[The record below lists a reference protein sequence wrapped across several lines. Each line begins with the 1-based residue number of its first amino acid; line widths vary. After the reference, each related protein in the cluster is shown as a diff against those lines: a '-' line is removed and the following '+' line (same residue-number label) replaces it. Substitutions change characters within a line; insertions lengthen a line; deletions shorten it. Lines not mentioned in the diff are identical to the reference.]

1 MYIFQKKMRIRGY
14 LILCIGFMC
23 LIGCQGAY
31 VRDTNVSNKTDNG
44 NTSIKETGKIEA
56 KSEEIKMRRLVIKD
70 ADKTNTGE
78 TVDKEND
85 LSSKNILEEVPIKV
99 ADKRKNN
106 DEKTALYDE
115 TGVASFISDE
125 YDGRMTASGVRYDG
139 NKMTAAHPSLPFD
152 TKVLVTN
159 LRNKRTVEVIIIDRF
174 TPTNDRIL
182 NVSNSA
188 AIELDLVESGIAKI
202 GIKIISSP

>member
-1 MYIFQKKMRIRGY
+1 MYIFQKKMRISGY

-31 VRDTNVSNKTDNG
+31 VRDTNVSNKADNG

-106 DEKTALYDE
+106 D
-115 TGVASFISDE
+115 
-125 YDGRMTASGVRYDG
+125 
-139 NKMTAAHPSLPFD
+139 
-152 TKVLVTN
+152 
-159 LRNKRTVEVIIIDRF
+159 
-174 TPTNDRIL
+174 
-182 NVSNSA
+182 
-188 AIELDLVESGIAKI
+188 
-202 GIKIISSP
+202 